1 MGRDVYVFEP
11 VVFETTQP
19 LTQDLLSKKP
29 GIFEITFEVTKL
41 KEFEQF
47 FIKVPVKKFYLVE
60 PILSY
65 CNENSI
71 PIKEFLDHN
80 EIINERDFYYEAD
93 ENEIEAQFQ
102 FLWKGEPVLIDGKL
116 VEIEATYMKVNEI
129 GYQRRGRKSFK
140 LPLPEYVTELGEL
153 SKLRETFYKKEF
165 QRNIMDKFKEGKN
178 FVAFWY

>member
-1 MGRDVYVFEP
+1 MGLDVYVFEP
-11 VVFETTQP
+11 VVFETTQQ
-19 LTQDLLSKKP
+19 LTQDLLSKEP
-29 GIFEITFEVTKL
+29 GVFEITFEVSKL

-65 CNENSI
+65 CNENNI

-93 ENEIEAQFQ
+93 DNETEAQFQ
-102 FLWKGEPVLIDGKL
+102 FLWKGEPVLINGKL

-129 GYQRRGRKSFK
+129 GYQRKGRKNFK
-140 LPLPEYVTELGEL
+140 MPLPEYVTELGEL
-153 SKLRETFYKKEF
+153 SKLHETFYKKEF